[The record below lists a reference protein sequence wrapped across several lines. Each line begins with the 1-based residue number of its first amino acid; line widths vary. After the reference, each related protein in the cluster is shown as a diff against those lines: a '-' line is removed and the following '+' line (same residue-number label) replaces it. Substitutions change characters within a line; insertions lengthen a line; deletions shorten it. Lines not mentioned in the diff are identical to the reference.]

1 METASI
7 KNIRLGQ
14 LLKEAGYVTEE
25 QIERAVEYQKQNPGM
40 RIGDALIALE
50 FITEGQKVEAL
61 AAKLALQTIDI
72 S

>member
-40 RIGDALIALE
+40 RIGDALIACLLY
-50 FITEGQKVEAL
+50 TSRCV
-61 AAKLALQTIDI
+61 
-72 S
+72 